1 MPNKLP
7 QLWRELNSL
16 NLRTNLLLGIALLF
30 LYSCSPDNEGNEIPD
45 DDVENESP
53 VVDAET
59 IHQNV
64 LTLDT
69 HVDTPYSWFNRE
81 GFDFAGNDESL
92 GFKNQVD
99 LEKMKGGGLDAIFL
113 VAFIDQGP
121 LDDEGFAIAI
131 DTAKKLVDHLVDVVA
146 DCTDLARLG
155 RASQDAYDNEKDGLA
170 TIYLAIENGH
180 AIGDSLEMLQEFYD
194 KGVRYIT
201 FCQLYNNAI
210 CASSTDP
217 DATEDTGLTDFGRK
231 VVEEMNRLGIM
242 IDVSHV
248 SDNSFFDILSVTNT
262 PVIASHSAV
271 RSILGHPRNLS
282 DDMLKALASNG
293 GVLQVC
299 LVGPYLTS
307 EFPTTVS
314 VLVDHIDYVVDLI
327 GIDHVGIGSDF
338 DGGGGLLD
346 CRDATQIIN
355 ITRELFNRGYS
366 QDDIQKIWGG
376 NLLRVF
382 EQVTSYAGS

>member
-1 MPNKLP
+1 M
-7 QLWRELNSL
+7 
-16 NLRTNLLLGIALLF
+16 NLRTNFLLGIALVF
-30 LYSCSPDNEGNEIPD
+30 LHSCAPESEGNELPEID
-45 DDVENESP
+45 DDVDV
-53 VVDAET
+53 VVDPEA
-59 IHQNV
+59 IHQSV

-81 GFDFAGNDESL
+81 GFDFHRNDESL
-92 GFKNQVD
+92 GFRNQVD
-99 LEKMKGGGLDAIFL
+99 LDKMKSGGLDAIFL
-113 VAFIDQGP
+113 VAFIDQGT
-121 LDDEGFAIAI
+121 LDHEGFAFAI
-131 DTAKKLVDHLVDVVA
+131 DTTKKLLDHLIDVVA
-146 DCTDLARLG
+146 DCHDMASLG
-155 RASQDAYDNEKDGLA
+155 RTAQDAYDNEEDGLA

-180 AIGDSLEMLQEFYD
+180 AIGDSLPMLQEYYD

-217 DATEDTGLTDFGRK
+217 EATEDSGLSDFGAL

-248 SDNSFFDILSVTNT
+248 SDKSFFDIISVTNT

-271 RSILGHPRNLS
+271 RALRDHPRNLS
-282 DDMLKALASNG
+282 DIMLEALAMNG

-299 LVGPYLTS
+299 FVGPYLSS

-314 VLVDHIDYVVDLI
+314 VLVDHIDYVVDLV

-346 CRDATQIIN
+346 CRDASQIMN
-355 ITRELFNRGYS
+355 ITIELFNRGYS
-366 QDDIQKIWGG
+366 QDDIRKIWGG

-382 EQVTSYAGS
+382 REVTLYAGIE

>member
-1 MPNKLP
+1 M
-7 QLWRELNSL
+7 
-16 NLRTNLLLGIALLF
+16 NLRTIFLLGIALLF
-30 LYSCSPDNEGNEIPD
+30 LHSCNPESEGNEFPEVD
-45 DDVENESP
+45 PENESP

-59 IHQNV
+59 IHQSV

-81 GFDFAGNDESL
+81 GFDFHGNDESL
-92 GFKNQVD
+92 GFNNQVD
-99 LEKMKGGGLDAIFL
+99 LEKMKSGGLDAIFL

-121 LDDEGFAIAI
+121 LDNEGFAFAI
-131 DTAKKLVDHLVDVVA
+131 DTAKNLVDHLIDVVA
-146 DCTDLARLG
+146 DCNDVARLG
-155 RASQDAYDNEKDGLA
+155 RTFQDAYDNEKDDLA

-180 AIGDSLEMLQEFYD
+180 AIGDSLAMLQEYYD

-217 DATEDTGLTDFGRK
+217 DATEDTGLSDFGK
-231 VVEEMNRLGIM
+231 LVVEEMNRLGIM

-271 RSILGHPRNLS
+271 RSLRDHPRNLS
-282 DDMLKALASNG
+282 DDMLEALALNG

-299 LVGPYLTS
+299 FVGPYLS
-307 EFPTTVS
+307 YEWPTTVS
-314 VLVDHIDYVVDLI
+314 VLVDHIDYVVNLV

-346 CRDATQIIN
+346 CRDASQIMN
-355 ITRELFNRGYS
+355 VTRELFNRGYS
-366 QDDIQKIWGG
+366 QEDIQKIWGG

-382 EQVTSYAGS
+382 RQVSLYADN

>member
-1 MPNKLP
+1 MD
-7 QLWRELNSL
+7 
-16 NLRTNLLLGIALLF
+16 LRTNLLLGIALLF
-30 LYSCSPDNEGNEIPD
+30 MHSCRPDSEGNDFPD
-45 DDVENESP
+45 VDIDVDRLHKN
-53 VVDAET
+53 
-59 IHQNV
+59 I

-92 GFKNQVD
+92 GFNNQVD
-99 LEKMKGGGLDAIFL
+99 LGKMKGGGLDAIFL
-113 VAFIDQGP
+113 VAFIPQGP
-121 LDDEGFAIAI
+121 LNDEEYTFAI
-131 DTAKKLVDHLVDVVA
+131 DTAKNLVDKLLDVVS
-146 DCTDLARLG
+146 DCSDMARLG
-155 RASQDAYDNEKDGLA
+155 RTFQDAYDNEQDSLA

-180 AIGDSLEMLQEFYD
+180 AIGDSLPMLQEYYD

-201 FCQLYNNAI
+201 LCQLYNNAI

-217 DATEDTGLTDFGRK
+217 DATEDTGLSDFGRM

-248 SDNSFFDILSVTNT
+248 SDKSFFDILSLTNT

-271 RSILGHPRNLS
+271 RSILDHPRNLS
-282 DDMLKALASNG
+282 DDMLEALALNG

-299 LVGPYLTS
+299 LVGPYLSS

-314 VLVDHIDYVVDLI
+314 VLVDHIDYVVNLVGI
-327 GIDHVGIGSDF
+327 GHVGIGSDF

-346 CRDATQIIN
+346 CRNASQIVN
-355 ITRELFNRGYS
+355 ITRELLNRGYS
-366 QDDIQKIWGG
+366 QDEIQKIWGG

-382 EQVTSYAGS
+382 RQVALYAD